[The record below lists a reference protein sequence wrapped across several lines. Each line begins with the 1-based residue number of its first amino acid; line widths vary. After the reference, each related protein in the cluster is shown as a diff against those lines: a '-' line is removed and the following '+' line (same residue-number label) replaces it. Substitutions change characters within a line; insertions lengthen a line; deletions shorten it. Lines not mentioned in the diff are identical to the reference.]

1 MWKRHGRED
10 MTYDGS
16 HWVFG
21 FWSVDE
27 ERNKLRVGA
36 TEEGADALFGG
47 EAVKMGSSRRGP
59 SW

>member
-1 MWKRHGRED
+1 

-27 ERNKLRVGA
+27 ERIRLRVGA
-36 TEEGADALFGG
+36 TEEGTDALFGG
-47 EAVKMGSSRRGP
+47 EAIKMGLSRRGP